1 MAFKMNRPIIKGTPL
16 HQKKQSLVTQTRTKA
31 DTNLVKSA
39 EFLGKSTVPGQINF
53 TDLTKDGININISE
67 NEDKVKI
74 GDIAGGVVDKI
85 HDIGDGLKK
94 VGKFFR
100 DPNGKIIDALG
111 NVVGATVGIGGKIF
125 DHLGNV
131 VGNIQESIEETRQ
144 RAAEKKKLKEEEK
157 KKKLKEEEERKKKEK
172 EKKEYEELMK
182 RYKEAEEGGPTEEE
196 ILDEQM
202 KEDMAPGGVFYQEP
216 DDYNEEEVMNNLN
229 AEFEKFKE
237 GENKKL
243 MDEAI
248 AQGEASNKAAQELS
262 QKRINAA
269 KTEYR
274 TTADNLELRVV
285 DGVPGYYPK
294 DGTIGGPFETE
305 FDITKGRYKIPS
317 AGTGPTTDAQAIID
331 AMPPGRERMLY
342 QNAADDMQEEALRQL
357 QEAQPKLGEV
367 KPEHTLPHYIE
378 TGQVRLNPTTNTYEY
393 TDQYY
398 RIQELVNQ
406 DDPTES
412 IIENNTEENKENVN
426 ETSNNLVKPKL
437 SDFKDKKNPF
447 GGIESAKSQYQK
459 ALKEYYKQLEEQE
472 KEQNVA
478 QNPTPARN
486 KSVFTAKD
494 DRIFEFATPGGKI
507 QKKMMKHGYIPKKFR

>member
-31 DTNLVKSA
+31 DPNLVRSA
-39 EFLGKSTVPGQINF
+39 EFLGKSTAPGQINF
-53 TDLTKDGININISE
+53 TDLTEDGININISE

-85 HDIGDGLKK
+85 HDLGDGLKK

-172 EKKEYEELMK
+172 EKKEYEE
-182 RYKEAEEGGPTEEE
+182 GGPTEEE
-196 ILDEQM
+196 ILEEQM

-229 AEFEKFKE
+229 AEFEKFIE

-294 DGTIGGPFETE
+294 DGSIGGPFDTE
-305 FDITKGRYKIPS
+305 FDIT
-317 AGTGPTTDAQAIID
+317 
-331 AMPPGRERMLY
+331 
-342 QNAADDMQEEALRQL
+342 N
-357 QEAQPKLGEV
+357 
-367 KPEHTLPHYIE
+367 
-378 TGQVRLNPTTNTYEY
+378 
-393 TDQYY
+393 
-398 RIQELVNQ
+398 
-406 DDPTES
+406 S
-412 IIENNTEENKENVN
+412 IGWNR
-426 ETSNNLVKPKL
+426 SN
-437 SDFKDKKNPF
+437 
-447 GGIESAKSQYQK
+447 Y
-459 ALKEYYKQLEEQE
+459 
-472 KEQNVA
+472 
-478 QNPTPARN
+478 
-486 KSVFTAKD
+486 
-494 DRIFEFATPGGKI
+494 
-507 QKKMMKHGYIPKKFR
+507 